1 MWLCINDLRWFI
13 ELKFMHFDQFALH
26 GAVQST
32 DVLTVVKISQCLLI
46 MQNFDANLYF
56 KNV

>member
-1 MWLCINDLRWFI
+1 MVHCTQV
-13 ELKFMHFDQFALH
+13 HFDQFALH

-56 KNV
+56 EKRIDDNS